1 MKRSQDRILTTHV
14 GSLPRPDSLLE
25 LSSYGKGPP
34 KDPEEYARR
43 VRAAVVEVVK
53 QQAQVGLDIVN
64 DGEFGKESWA
74 NYILKRI
81 TGFEIRP
88 SQLRPLDWL
97 GRDRERFG
105 EFIAQE
111 MPRVLTGSPTE
122 ACTTPITYKDTR
134 AIDQA
139 IDNLKSALKSVQ
151 VTDAFMTAVA
161 PASTAYDG
169 INEFYPSERDY
180 VFAIAD
186 ALRAEY
192 LQIHKAGLVLQ
203 VDDAVLANMYDA
215 LTQKSPKRYREWA
228 ELRVEALNRALAGI
242 PEDRVRYHVCFGS
255 WHVPHI
261 SDAPL
266 EEIVDLILKVRAGAY
281 SIEAANPRHE
291 HEWRVWEKVKLP
303 PGRILIPGVI
313 THHIIT
319 VEHPRVVADRIVR
332 FANIVGREN
341 VIAGTDCGFAQVDSI
356 KRVHPK
362 IMWAKFEALVE
373 GARIASGE
381 LWGKGRSR
389 SPQRRKPARAA
400 RGSRSVRSARST
412 RKAPKAP
419 KARKGRKA
427 RK

>member
-1 MKRSQDRILTTHV
+1 VAVQRSQDRILTTHV
-14 GSLPRPDSLLE
+14 GSLPRPDALLE
-25 LSSYGKGPP
+25 LSNFRQGPP
-34 KDPEEYARR
+34 QDLKEYERR
-43 VRAAVVEVVK
+43 LTGAVAEIVR
-53 QQAQVGLDIVN
+53 QQAQVGLDVIN

-81 TGFEIRP
+81 TGFEIRAEQKR
-88 SQLRPLDWL
+88 SLEWL
-97 GRDRERFG
+97 GRDGERFA

-111 MPRVLTGSPTE
+111 MPQVLTGTATE
-122 ACTTPITYKDTR
+122 VCVGPITYPDTH
-134 AIDQA
+134 AIDRA
-139 IDNLKSALKSVQ
+139 VDNLTAALRSVK
-151 VTDAFMTAVA
+151 VAEAFMTAVA

-169 INEFYPSERDY
+169 INEFYATERDY

-186 ALRAEY
+186 ALQIEYRA
-192 LQIHKAGLVLQ
+192 IHRAGLLVQ

-215 LTQKSPKRYREWA
+215 LTQRSPQRYREWA
-228 ELRVEALNRALAGI
+228 ELRVEALNRALEGI

-266 EEIVDLILKVRAGAY
+266 EDIVDLILRVRAGAY

-341 VIAGTDCGFAQVDSI
+341 VIAGTDCGFAQVDTI

-362 IMWAKFEALVE
+362 IMWAKFESLVE
-373 GARIASGE
+373 GARIATRE
-381 LWGKGRSR
+381 LWGR
-389 SPQRRKPARAA
+389 
-400 RGSRSVRSARST
+400 
-412 RKAPKAP
+412 
-419 KARKGRKA
+419 
-427 RK
+427 

>member
-14 GSLPRPDSLLE
+14 GSLPRPDTLLE

-34 KDPEEYARR
+34 EDPEEYARR
-43 VRAAVVEVVK
+43 VRVAVAAIVK
-53 QQAQVGLDIVN
+53 QQAQVGLDIIN

-88 SQLRPLDWL
+88 HELRPLEWL

-105 EFIAQE
+105 EFIAEE
-111 MPRVLTGSPTE
+111 MPHVLTGSPTE
-122 ACTTPITYKDTR
+122 ACVEAIRYKDTR

-139 IDNLKSALKSVQ
+139 VDNLKTALRSVQ
-151 VTDAFMTAVA
+151 VAEGFMTAVA

-169 INEFYPSERDY
+169 VNEFYPSERDY

-186 ALRAEY
+186 ALRVEY
-192 LQIHKAGLVLQ
+192 LAIHKAGLLVQ

-215 LTQKSPKRYREWA
+215 LTQKGPERYREWA
-228 ELRVEALNRALAGI
+228 ELRVEALNRALEGI
-242 PEDRVRYHVCFGS
+242 PEERVRYHVCFGS
-255 WHVPHI
+255 WHVPHL

-266 EEIVDLILKVRAGAY
+266 EDIVDLILKVRAGAY

-303 PGRILIPGVI
+303 PGKILIPGVI
-313 THHIIT
+313 THHIVT

-332 FANIVGREN
+332 FAQIVGREN
-341 VIAGTDCGFAQVDSI
+341 VIAGTDCGFAQVDRI

-373 GARIASGE
+373 GARMATQE
-381 LWGKGRSR
+381 LWG
-389 SPQRRKPARAA
+389 
-400 RGSRSVRSARST
+400 T
-412 RKAPKAP
+412 
-419 KARKGRKA
+419 
-427 RK
+427 

>member
-14 GSLPRPDSLLE
+14 GSLPRPDTLLE

-34 KDPEEYARR
+34 EDPEEYARR
-43 VRAAVVEVVK
+43 VRVAVAAIVK
-53 QQAQVGLDIVN
+53 QQAQVGLDIIN

-88 SQLRPLDWL
+88 HELRPLEWL

-105 EFIAQE
+105 EFIAEE
-111 MPRVLTGSPTE
+111 MPHVLTGSPTE
-122 ACTTPITYKDTR
+122 ACVEAIRYKDTR

-139 IDNLKSALKSVQ
+139 VDNLKTALRSVQ
-151 VTDAFMTAVA
+151 VAEGFMTAVA

-169 INEFYPSERDY
+169 VNEFYPSERDY
-180 VFAIAD
+180 VFAIAE
-186 ALRAEY
+186 ALRVEY
-192 LQIHKAGLVLQ
+192 LAIHKAGLLVQ

-215 LTQKSPKRYREWA
+215 LTQKGPERYREWA
-228 ELRVEALNRALAGI
+228 ELRVEALNRALEGI
-242 PEDRVRYHVCFGS
+242 PEERVRYHVCFGS
-255 WHVPHI
+255 WHVPHL

-266 EEIVDLILKVRAGAY
+266 SELVDLILQVRAQAY

-303 PGRILIPGVI
+303 PGKILIPGVI
-313 THHIIT
+313 THHIVT

-332 FANIVGREN
+332 FAQIVGREN
-341 VIAGTDCGFAQVDSI
+341 VIAGTDCGFAQVDRI

-373 GARIASGE
+373 GARMATQE
-381 LWGKGRSR
+381 LWG
-389 SPQRRKPARAA
+389 
-400 RGSRSVRSARST
+400 T
-412 RKAPKAP
+412 
-419 KARKGRKA
+419 
-427 RK
+427 